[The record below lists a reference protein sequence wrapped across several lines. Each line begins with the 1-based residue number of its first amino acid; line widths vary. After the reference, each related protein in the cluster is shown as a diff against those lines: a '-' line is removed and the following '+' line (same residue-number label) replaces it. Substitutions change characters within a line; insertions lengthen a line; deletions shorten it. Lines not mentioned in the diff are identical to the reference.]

1 MGQTLFLTGRPGVGK
16 TTVIRAV
23 ARALGEQADGF
34 YTEEIRSAGQRQG
47 FRLISLRGEQAILA
61 HVQLKGSGRPRVGR
75 YGVDVQALEQVGVT
89 ALERAVA
96 LGRIVVIDEIG
107 KMELFSQTFKAAV
120 LAAMDKETPVVAT
133 VMARP
138 HPWVDALKPRPNV
151 SLWTVTVENRARMAA
166 QVLNWLHQLV

>member
-1 MGQTLFLTGRPGVGK
+1 MGQALFLTGRPGVGK

-23 ARALGEQADGF
+23 ALALGERADGF

-47 FRLISLRGEQAILA
+47 FRLVSLRGEQAIFA
-61 HVQLKGSGRPRVGR
+61 HVRLKRSGRPRVGR
-75 YGVDVQALEQVGVT
+75 YGVDVEALEQVGVG

-107 KMELFSQTFKAAV
+107 KMELFSQTFKAAI
-120 LAAMDKETPVVAT
+120 LAAMDEETPVVAT

-138 HPWVDALKPRPNV
+138 HPWVDALKAHPDV
-151 SLWTVTVENRARMAA
+151 SLWTVTVENRATMPAR
-166 QVLNWLHQLV
+166 VIDWLHQLV